1 VGASCA
7 NFYFDVR
14 SFGDFTQIALPT
26 ITFDS
31 SGKPSNASFAPG
43 GSGSVMTVRVYYNYP
58 FMTPIIG
65 NLMGGTSNT
74 VLLVSTAVFQAEP
87 FVP

>member
-1 VGASCA
+1 
-7 NFYFDVR
+7 
-14 SFGDFTQIALPT
+14 
-26 ITFDS
+26 
-31 SGKPSNASFAPG
+31 
-43 GSGSVMTVRVYYNYP
+43 MTVRVYYNYP